1 MRKGFW
7 SNLGDMTLNVISP
20 ASEALDALGTK
31 ARDLNASV
39 KETSVMNFKEKKA
52 NGELANIEEV
62 NEYINYQIG
71 LKQAFQRLYNS

>member
-7 SNLGDMTLNVISP
+7 SNLGDMTLNVVSP

-39 KETSVMNFKEKKA
+39 KETSVEAFREKKA
-52 NGELANIEEV
+52 NGELADLNEV
-62 NEYINYQIG
+62 NEYIDYQIG